1 VGKYTVYQGR
11 FACHTCR
18 VEVKS
23 VRVYPSE
30 KLITWMCPDKH
41 LNEVS
46 LETKKKKQDFE
57 REK

>member
-1 VGKYTVYQGR
+1 MGKYTVYLGR

-30 KLITWMCPDKH
+30 KLITWMCPEKH